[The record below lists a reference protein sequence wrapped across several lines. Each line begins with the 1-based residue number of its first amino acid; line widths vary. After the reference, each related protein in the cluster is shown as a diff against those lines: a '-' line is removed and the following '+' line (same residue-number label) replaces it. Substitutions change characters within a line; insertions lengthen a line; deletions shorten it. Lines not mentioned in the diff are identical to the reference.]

1 MIENA
6 LEIERILKERSCN
19 STTDFIKYVLFVL
32 KSPIEDYDLAINL
45 LKNNYTKSKD
55 VRVAILGAYLS
66 SMWQNNKNNWF
77 LSRLRDHLIK
87 NDSQTK
93 AIIYY
98 LFAYDI
104 YVRCD
109 EKYPEIYSDYLNKSI
124 CYSEHFVN
132 NYIMLSEIVNRN
144 EAKELLERAI
154 SNVQAVRSDTE
165 IKDIPYEWFL
175 EYNNYINEFILGVDV
190 STYVFEEIIKKRNS
204 IENK

>member
-1 MIENA
+1 MIESA
-6 LEIERILKERSCN
+6 LEIERILKKRSCN
-19 STTDFIKYVLFVL
+19 STDDFIKYVIFEL
-32 KSPIEDYDLAINL
+32 KSPIEDYDLAIKL
-45 LKNNYTKSKD
+45 LKNNYIKSKD

-66 SMWQNNKNNWF
+66 SIWQNNKKNWF

-87 NDSQTK
+87 TDSKTK

-98 LFAYDI
+98 LLAYDI

-109 EKYPEIYSDYLNKSI
+109 GEYPEIYSDYLKKSI

-132 NYIMLSEIVNRN
+132 NYIMLSETVNRN
-144 EAKELLERAI
+144 EAEKLLEKAI
-154 SNVQAVRSDTE
+154 SNVQTVRSDTE

-190 STYVFEEIIKKRNS
+190 SIYIFDEIFNKRNS
-204 IENK
+204 MKNE